1 MPPVPKFPWAEL
13 PKVDLEVV
21 SVTDAEPPGF
31 LTLKRYDLVVVTKEK
46 RSQPFRYDVVDRRA
60 LDAAVMVAHTV
71 GQTGI
76 EVYLR
81 SAVRP
86 PIGLRADATAT
97 SDSVTWELP
106 AGLIEPGEAP
116 RAAAAR
122 ELEEELGFSIKE
134 EELQP
139 LGAWAYP
146 APGFVAEIHHF
157 FHVRVDPATIK
168 APGGDG
174 SPLEEVAVIV
184 RVPLEDAIDACR
196 AGLIRDAKTEL
207 ALRRLADELST

>member
-1 MPPVPKFPWAEL
+1 MPPLPDL
-13 PKVDLEVV
+13 PKVELDVV

-31 LTLKRYDLVVVTKEK
+31 LTLRRYDLAIVTKEK

-86 PIGLRADATAT
+86 PIGLREDAKSS
-97 SDSVTWELP
+97 SDAVVWELP
-106 AGLIEPGEAP
+106 AGLIEPGEQP

-134 EELQP
+134 EDLQP
-139 LGAWAYP
+139 LGDWAYP
-146 APGFVAEIHHF
+146 APGFIGEIHHF
-157 FHVRVDPATIK
+157 FHVRVDPAAQK

-184 RVPLEDAIDACR
+184 RVSLKDALDACKR
-196 AGLIRDAKTEL
+196 GLIRDEKTEL
-207 ALRRLADELST
+207 ALRRLVDELSP

>member
-1 MPPVPKFPWAEL
+1 M
-13 PKVDLEVV
+13 
-21 SVTDAEPPGF
+21 TDAEPPGF
-31 LTLKRYDLVVVTKEK
+31 LTLRRYDLAVVTREK
-46 RSQPFRYDVVDRRA
+46 RSEPFRYDVVDRRA
-60 LDAAVMVAHTV
+60 LDASVMVAHTV
-71 GQTGI
+71 GQAGI

-86 PIGLRADATAT
+86 PIGLRADAKSTAEC
-97 SDSVTWELP
+97 VVWELP

-122 ELEEELGFSIKE
+122 ELEEELGFAVKE
-134 EELQP
+134 EDLLP

-157 FHVRVDPATIK
+157 FHVRVDPAQQK

-174 SPLEEVAVIV
+174 SPLEEGAVIV
-184 RVPLEDAIDACR
+184 KVPLADAIDACR
-196 AGLIRDAKTEL
+196 RGHIRDEKTEL
-207 ALRRLADELST
+207 ALRRLVEELSP